1 MPVII
6 TPQQQDEIIKHPQT
20 KKGISQVKQILVW
33 ETYEDTDQVLIW
45 HPFLAETIAVKQSPS
60 HLPGMDFSGII
71 SVPNQ
76 IYNSGEVIWSSDSNY
91 DWNTLNINN
100 FNGLLAGIYEEE
112 SNEKDGDSFMNH
124 YTHFCHSIGFAI
136 SENLIK
142 ELRLVKKIIH
152 YETPVYIL
160 RNDRINHILH
170 VGDNSMDHYSV
181 LTTDEDGNLTG
192 DITKIKKFEVN
203 EFT

>member
-1 MPVII
+1 M
-6 TPQQQDEIIKHPQT
+6 
-20 KKGISQVKQILVW
+20 
-33 ETYEDTDQVLIW
+33 LIW
-45 HPFLAETIAVKQSPS
+45 HPFLAETLAVKQSPS

-76 IYNSGEVIWSSDSNY
+76 IYNSAEVIWSSDSNY

-124 YTHFCHSIGFAI
+124 YTHFCRIGFAI

-142 ELRLVKKIIH
+142 ELRLVKRLFTMKHQYISYEMIELIISFML
-152 YETPVYIL
+152 VII
-160 RNDRINHILH
+160 RW
-170 VGDNSMDHYSV
+170 
-181 LTTDEDGNLTG
+181 TT
-192 DITKIKKFEVN
+192 IVF
-203 EFT
+203 